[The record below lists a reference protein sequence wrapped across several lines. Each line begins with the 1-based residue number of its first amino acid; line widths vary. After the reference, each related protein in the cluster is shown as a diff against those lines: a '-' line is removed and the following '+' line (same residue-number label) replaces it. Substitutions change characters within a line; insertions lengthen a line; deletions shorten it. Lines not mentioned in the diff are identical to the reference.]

1 MGFSPLS
8 EKTPTGFN
16 WHVMFGWFGIIC
28 GVLMVVGLIV
38 KFVVFVC
45 EDIKAREAFVQK
57 YSIATNGENHLLRI
71 EDPKTGISC
80 YTWAT
85 VSKGSLDEARA
96 SCVKGL

>member
-8 EKTPTGFN
+8 EKASTGFN
-16 WHVMFGWFGIIC
+16 WRVMFGWFGIIC
-28 GVLMVVGLIV
+28 CVLLAIGVIV
-38 KFVVFVC
+38 TFVVVEC
-45 EDIKAREAFVQK
+45 EDMRAREAFVQK

-85 VSKGSLDEARA
+85 ASKGSLNEARA